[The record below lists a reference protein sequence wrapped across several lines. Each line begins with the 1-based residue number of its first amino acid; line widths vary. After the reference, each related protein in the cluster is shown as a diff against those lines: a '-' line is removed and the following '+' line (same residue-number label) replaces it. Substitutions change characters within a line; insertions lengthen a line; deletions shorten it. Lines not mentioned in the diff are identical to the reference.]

1 MRWFE
6 QIAPSFRQG
15 LVEGGYSGGR
25 TATIEGRYAEG
36 HFERLP
42 TLAADLLNQQVALVA
57 TVSLPAALATKAATT
72 KIPIVFVVGE
82 DPVEVGLVDKL
93 NRPGG
98 NITGISNFANV
109 LAAKRL
115 ELLRELVPDGT
126 QFGLLVNPNNP
137 NAEPDAQVV
146 RAAAEALGIKLLVVK
161 AGSESEIDPAFA
173 TLVERR
179 TRALCVNVDPL
190 FTDHADQ
197 IVALAIRN
205 RLPVIYPRREFVIA
219 GGLVSYDSSFTDS
232 FRQAGI
238 YAGRI
243 LNGEKP
249 ADLPVQQTTRIEL
262 TVNLRTARALGLTI
276 PLSLLARADE
286 VIE

>member
-1 MRWFE
+1 LL
-6 QIAPSFRQG
+6 SSRQYRC
-15 LVEGGYSGGR
+15 L
-25 TATIEGRYAEG
+25 
-36 HFERLP
+36 RLWR
-42 TLAADLLNQQVALVA
+42 QRE
-57 TVSLPAALATKAATT
+57 ATT

-115 ELLRELVPDGT
+115 ELLRELVSDGT
-126 QFGLLVNPNNP
+126 LFGLLVNPNNP

-161 AGSESEIDPAFA
+161 AGSEPEIDRAFA
-173 TLVERR
+173 TLLELR
-179 TRALCVNVDPL
+179 TRALCVNVDP
-190 FTDHADQ
+190 FFMNRAEQ
-197 IVALAIRN
+197 IAALAIRN

-219 GGLVSYDSSFTDS
+219 GGLISYDSRYTDS
-232 FRQAGI
+232 FRQSGI

-262 TVNLRTARALGLTI
+262 TVNLRAASALGLAI
-276 PLSLLARADE
+276 PQSLLARTDE